1 MSSEHRD
8 DTLGD
13 ESLAESIIVNET
25 DSFIYIS
32 DPRTHDVLYV
42 NNFGKRVLNLRD
54 VRGHKC
60 YRLFHGRETPCEFCT
75 NHLLS
80 SEEFHTWEHFNE
92 LTGRNYLLKDKLVKW
107 KGRQARLEIA
117 VDITD
122 KENTS
127 RAVRN
132 KLEMQQALVD
142 CLRIFYTAPTFN
154 EAINIIL
161 RMLGSIHKADRA
173 YIFEYTDDESGAL
186 FSSNTHEWCAENI
199 KPQID
204 NLQHLSLDLLP
215 DWKTVFGPEQSIVI
229 RDLEL
234 IKESHPQTY
243 NVLKMQEIKNLMIA
257 QLNVDGVATGFI
269 GVDNPRHMGED
280 LSLLWSLSY
289 FVTMEQKKQRMESN
303 ILFLSRHDSL
313 TGLGNRHSYMR
324 LLSELENAEH
334 AETGVAFVDLNGL
347 KSLNDREGH
356 TAGDIFLK
364 SMGEVFT
371 RHFRKDEVFRIGG
384 DEFVIVCRGIS
395 AHLFKKKIHAM
406 RAEAES
412 LYPAALA
419 LGSVWKKSAT
429 NPSEMARL
437 ADKRMYADKRRH
449 YCDRNRT
456 GQPVRVCRSAPAGI
470 MQKAL

>member
-32 DPRTHDVLYV
+32 DPQTYDVLYV

-60 YRLFHGRETPCEFCT
+60 YRLFQGRETPCEFCT
-75 NHLLS
+75 NHLLG
-80 SEEFHTWEHFNE
+80 SEEFHTWEYLNE
-92 LTGRNYLLKDKLVKW
+92 LTGRNYLLKDKLIEW
-107 KGRQARLEIA
+107 QGRQARLEIA

-127 RAVRN
+127 RAVRD
-132 KLEMQQALVD
+132 KLEMQHALVD
-142 CLRIFYTAPTFN
+142 CVRTFYAAPTIDD
-154 EAINIIL
+154 AINIIL
-161 RMLGSIHKADRA
+161 RILGRIHQADRA
-173 YIFEYTDDESGAL
+173 YVFKYTNDEHGT
-186 FSSNTHEWCAENI
+186 FFCSNSHEWCAENI

-204 NLQHLSLDLLP
+204 NLQNLSLDLLP
-215 DWKTVFGPEQSIVI
+215 DWKTFFGPEQSIAI
-229 RDLEL
+229 RDIEL
-234 IKESHPQTY
+234 IKESHPETY
-243 NVLKMQEIKNLMIA
+243 NFLRIQGIKSLMIA
-257 QLNVDGVATGFI
+257 QLSVDGVATGFI

-289 FVTMEQKKQRMESN
+289 FVTMEQQKQRMESN

-313 TGLGNRHSYMR
+313 TGLGNRHRYMR
-324 LLSELENAEH
+324 LLSELENAENV
-334 AETGVAFVDLNGL
+334 ETGVAFVDLNGL

-364 SMGEVFT
+364 TMGEVFT

-384 DEFVIVCRGIS
+384 DEFVIVSRGIS
-395 AHLFKKKIHAM
+395 AHRFKKKIRAM
-406 RAEAES
+406 RDEADA
-412 LYPAALA
+412 LYPGALA
-419 LGSVWKKSAT
+419 LGSVWKKSGT
-429 NPSEMARL
+429 SPSEMARL

-449 YCDRNRT
+449 YRDRNRND
-456 GQPVRVCRSAPAGI
+456 QPARACRSASSDT

>member
-42 NNFGKRVLNLRD
+42 NNFGKRLLNLRD

-80 SEEFHTWEHFNE
+80 SEKFYIWEHFNE
-92 LTGRNYLLKDKLVKW
+92 LIGRSYLLKDKLIAW

-117 VDITD
+117 VDITT
-122 KENTS
+122 KEDTGRS
-127 RAVRN
+127 VKY
-132 KLEMQQALVD
+132 KLEMQHALVE
-142 CLRIFYTAPTFN
+142 CLRIFYAGTTFDG
-154 EAINIIL
+154 AINAIL
-161 RMLGSIHKADRA
+161 CKLGQMHQADRA
-173 YIFEYTDDESGAL
+173 YVFEYFTNDLGQTL
-186 FSSNTHEWCAENI
+186 VSNTYEWCAAGVE
-199 KPQID
+199 PQMD
-204 NLQHLSLDLLP
+204 KLQNLPVDILESWRRL
-215 DWKTVFGPEQSIVI
+215 FGSEQSIVI
-229 RDLEL
+229 RDLED
-234 IKESHPQTY
+234 IRENHPEPY
-243 NVLKMQEIKNLMIA
+243 DFLKPQQITSLMA
-257 QLNVDGVATGFI
+257 SLLMVDGMATGFI
-269 GVDNPRHMGED
+269 GVDNPRHMGDD
-280 LSLLWSLSY
+280 LSLLWSLAY
-289 FVTMEQKKQRMESN
+289 FVAMEQKKRRMESD
-303 ILFLSRHDSL
+303 ILYLSWHDDL

-324 LLSELENAEH
+324 LLHELDTPDNAEL
-334 AETGVAFVDLNGL
+334 GVAFVDLNGL
-347 KSLNDREGH
+347 KALNDSEGH
-356 TAGDIFLK
+356 MAGDAFLK
-364 SMGEVFT
+364 CMGEVFT

-384 DEFVIVCRGIS
+384 DEFVIVCRGIPAS
-395 AHLFKKKIHAM
+395 LFKKRLQAM

-419 LGSVWKKSAT
+419 LGSVWKKNGTS
-429 NPSEMARL
+429 PSEMARL

-456 GQPVRVCRSAPAGI
+456 GQPVRVCRSASAGI